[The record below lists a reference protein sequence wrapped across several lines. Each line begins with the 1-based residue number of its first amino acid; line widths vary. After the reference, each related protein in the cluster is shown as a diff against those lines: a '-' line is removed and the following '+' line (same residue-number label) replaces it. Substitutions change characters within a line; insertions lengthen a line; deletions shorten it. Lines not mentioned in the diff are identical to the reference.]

1 MPVTEA
7 RTLLRQTASRWER
20 FDPIADT
27 HALGQL
33 AEWCDQFSPWVG
45 MESSEPADSLLLDVT
60 GCEHLY
66 DGEMNLLTHLQQA
79 FEAQNWTV
87 RLAIAET
94 VGAAWA
100 LTHGAGS
107 QAVAVPPS
115 TQALRDAVL
124 PLPVSALRIDPHV
137 AETLWQ
143 LGLKTIGDITRLPRA
158 DLPSRFAVKT
168 VLRLDQVFGQVAE
181 SFSPIRPEGVI
192 EAAEA
197 FDWPIA
203 DRQTLLVVIERLLN
217 EVLETVHGVQA
228 GITQLRLRIGL
239 EKPLTIGF
247 AQPTNLPKHLF
258 GVITSRLE
266 RFRLAG
272 PVGSVRLQ
280 VTGFSRFTQRQGQL
294 FEDDNVKAERISKRE
309 LGRLM
314 DRLRGRLDEDQLVRP
329 QLQSDSLP
337 EHAATFEPI
346 TSLTPKSDST
356 TEPMPPEFT
365 PLSRPLTMLAE
376 PQALD
381 VVSVY
386 PDGPPLR
393 LRWQQRNY
401 VVNRWWGPER
411 IESGWWRD
419 QQVKRDYYRVETN
432 DGHWFWLFRNNRN
445 DGWYL
450 HGVFD

>member
-7 RTLLRQTASRWER
+7 RTLLRQISTRWER
-20 FDPIADT
+20 FHAAAD
-27 HALGQL
+27 ANGLRQLG
-33 AEWCDQFSPWVG
+33 EWCEQFSPWVG
-45 MESSEPADSLLLDVT
+45 VELSEPGDSLLLDVT

-66 DGEMNLLTHLQQA
+66 KGEINLLNHVRQT
-79 FEAQNWTV
+79 FEARHWTV

-94 VGAAWA
+94 AGAAWA

-107 QAVAVPPS
+107 PAVIVPPS
-115 TQALRDAVL
+115 NQALRDAVSS
-124 PLPVSALRIDPHV
+124 LPVSALRVDPNV

-143 LGLKTIGDITRLPRA
+143 LGLKTIGDVARLTRA

-168 VLRLDQVFGQVAE
+168 VQRLDQIFGQVAE
-181 SFSPIRPEGVI
+181 SFSPIRPSGAI

-197 FDWPIA
+197 FDWPVS
-203 DRQTLLVVIERLLN
+203 DRKTLQVVVERLLE
-217 EVLETVHGVQA
+217 EVLEKVCQQQA

-239 EKPLTIGF
+239 EKPLVIGF
-247 AQPTNLPKHLF
+247 AQPTDLPKHLF
-258 GVITSRLE
+258 GVIASRME

-280 VTGFSRFTQRQGQL
+280 VTGINRFAQRQARL
-294 FEDDNVKAERISKRE
+294 FEDETVKAERTAKRE
-309 LGRLM
+309 LARLM
-314 DRLRGRLDEDQLVRP
+314 DRLRGRLDDDQLVRP
-329 QLQSDSLP
+329 QLQSDPLP
-337 EHAATFEPI
+337 EHAAHFDSI
-346 TSLTPKSDST
+346 TSFTLKPDSPS
-356 TEPMPPEFT
+356 EPMPPEFT
-365 PLSRPLTMLAE
+365 PLSRPLTMLTE
-376 PQALD
+376 PEKLE

-419 QQVKRDYYRVETN
+419 QQIKRDYYRVETN
-432 DGHWFWLFRNNRN
+432 EGRWFWLFRDNRSDN
-445 DGWYL
+445 WYL